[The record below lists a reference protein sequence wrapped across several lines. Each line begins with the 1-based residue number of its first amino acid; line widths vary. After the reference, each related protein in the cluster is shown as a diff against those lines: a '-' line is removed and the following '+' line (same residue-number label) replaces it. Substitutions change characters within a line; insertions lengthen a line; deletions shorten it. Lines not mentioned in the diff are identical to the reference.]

1 MNKRTENNSEIKL
14 GRKGE
19 DLALVLCREKGFI
32 IVEQNY
38 RTPMGEIDIIAKD
51 GELYVFIE
59 VKTRR
64 GNAYGAPFEAVT
76 QRKREKIKKVALSYM
91 KRFKK
96 EVPARF
102 DVISISMKGN
112 IPSLDYIQD
121 AFEV

>member
-1 MNKRTENNSEIKL
+1 MNDKDKDSSEKAL

-19 DLALVLCREKGFI
+19 DLAVELCREKGFI

-38 RTPMGEIDIIAKD
+38 RTPVGEIDIIAKD
-51 GELYVFIE
+51 RDQLVFIE
-59 VKTRR
+59 VKARR
-64 GNAYGAPFEAVT
+64 GDAYGAPFEAVT
-76 QRKREKIKKVALSYM
+76 KRKKEKIRKVALSYM

-102 DVISISMKGN
+102 DVISISMKN
-112 IPSLDYIQD
+112 NNPSLDYIQD